1 MNIQD
6 NIYYTKSIKYENKIE
21 LFQTGGGSIKKQYE
35 IYRDNRKNI
44 ERIELSLDNL
54 DYSNSKIAI
63 IVPYRNNKFQPREH
77 QLTEFINYYY
87 NYINNVDIYII
98 EQSDDNKKFNRGALL
113 NIGYDIAKKHTYD
126 MYIFHDVDLLS
137 SDSLKKVYSS
147 KSNIPIHIASI
158 WNQKY
163 SFNYALGGIISFN
176 KESFEKINGFPNKF
190 YGWGGEDD
198 AVYNRL
204 INQNISI
211 HVLPKNNDLIITE
224 MKHDKTQNIDE
235 LVNKNKRNNILN
247 DLKYWK
253 SDGLSHLK
261 YNINYE
267 IKMSYDNVKKINVS
281 VN

>member
-21 LFQTGGGSIKKQYE
+21 FFQTGGGSIKKQYK
-35 IYRDNRKNI
+35 IYRKNRKNI

-54 DYSNSKIAI
+54 NNDNSKIAI

-77 QLTEFINYYY
+77 QLTEFINYYH
-87 NYINNVDIYII
+87 NYINNLDIYII

-113 NIGYDIAKKHTYD
+113 NIGYEIAKKHTYD

-137 SDSLKKVYSS
+137 SYNLKKVYSS

-158 WNQKY
+158 WNEKY
-163 SFNYALGGIISFN
+163 NFNYALGGIISFN
-176 KESFEKINGFPNKF
+176 NESFEKINGFPTKF

-204 INQNISI
+204 INNNISI
-211 HVLPKNNDLIITE
+211 YVLPNNNNFTITE
-224 MKHDKTQNIDE
+224 MTHDKTQNIDE
-235 LVNKNKRNNILN
+235 LVNKNKRHNILN

-253 SDGLSHLK
+253 SDGLNHLK
-261 YNINYE
+261 YKINYE

-281 VN
+281 IN